1 MAAIFGK
8 KKAATKVDGAPSAI
22 QALRDAFERNCPAGF
37 ARLGHVGEAPLAS
50 GRLLSWDDNSIE
62 VEELQ
67 VIGGEI
73 RFGVGDKLECYATLG
88 DDVIAFGAKVVEMAR
103 PQRLNESTV
112 VHSIKLEGPTNV
124 EFGNR
129 RGGYRAQLSALGGD
143 YEGEIWFLDR
153 RAGDSEPDESGEE
166 DTNSLFTSIRAAARM
181 PSLYPAPSQE
191 ATAEYYGS
199 PLPAQIDEENKSI
212 IHPDAA
218 LPAPAQAETP
228 SDIALRWR
236 TLVPSSI
243 VDWPSVIHAARE
255 TPPHA
260 RVRVA
265 DVSPSGIG
273 VTMYGVSAM
282 QLQRFERVVISTT
295 IEEHTIHVV
304 AAIRRSE
311 DLTQRRCR
319 VGLVLVHPGPSQLRA
334 EARRSLEAI
343 NLMVQRELIKRR

>member
-37 ARLGHVGEAPLAS
+37 ARLGHVGEDPLAS

-88 DDVIAFGAKVVEMAR
+88 DDVIAFGAKVVELAR

-181 PSLYPAPSQE
+181 PDELVAHEPDLRLQRLELLAELVELELPTTPARRACVSR
-191 ATAEYYGS
+191 
-199 PLPAQIDEENKSI
+199 
-212 IHPDAA
+212 HV
-218 LPAPAQAETP
+218 APTIFSAPTTT
-228 SDIALRWR
+228 S
-236 TLVPSSI
+236 
-243 VDWPSVIHAARE
+243 AAR
-255 TPPHA
+255 A
-260 RVRVA
+260 RAPRIPERMGA
-265 DVSPSGIG
+265 RASRTERSSP
-273 VTMYGVSAM
+273 A
-282 QLQRFERVVISTT
+282 
-295 IEEHTIHVV
+295 
-304 AAIRRSE
+304 
-311 DLTQRRCR
+311 
-319 VGLVLVHPGPSQLRA
+319 
-334 EARRSLEAI
+334 
-343 NLMVQRELIKRR
+343 